1 MNCIEKMYKE
11 IEEIK
16 AKEALE
22 LTKSIKPIKAI
33 NNAFLDTKT
42 FVEEPVL
49 INYLQNVKV
58 DDSYEKKYFSL
69 EKAKSFIVYIFKK
82 YLCFNA
88 HTQAEKDFV
97 NELSTE
103 VLNAEDLLEFLT
115 KKQNEF
121 DALVNNENLV
131 SFYEN
136 PYNALFKDENGYYAV
151 IKDGKYSDVRRPLS
165 YNLNQLKKLVKET
178 INAYTEDYSA
188 SFASEKERS
197 AFINLFN
204 ATMNKASGTSLEEVQ
219 TLGENTLY
227 EFLSKKG
234 VSKQEYENYLENKGL
249 RLIKQGNYYF
259 NKKPYLEYGEYKKIE
274 FRY

>member
-22 LTKSIKPIKAI
+22 LTKSIKPVKAI

-49 INYLQNVKV
+49 VNYLENVMV

-69 EKAKSFIVYIFKK
+69 EKARNFIVFIFKK

-97 NELSTE
+97 NDLATE
-103 VLNAEDLLEFLT
+103 VLTAEDLLEFLT

-121 DALVNNENLV
+121 DALVNNENLI

-151 IKDGKYSDVRRPLS
+151 IKDGKYSDIRRPLS
-165 YNLNQLKKLVKET
+165 YNLNQLKKVVKET
-178 INAYTEDYSA
+178 INAYTEDYA
-188 SFASEKERS
+188 TSFASEKERS
-197 AFINLFN
+197 AFINSFN
-204 ATMNKASGTSLEEVQ
+204 ATMNKANGTSLEEVQ
-219 TLGENTLY
+219 TLGENALY

-234 VSKQEYENYLENKGL
+234 VSKQDFETYLENKGL